1 MKMNNLHHQLI
12 IHWAHTG
19 EDGYGGSAFDTPAQ
33 LVGRWESG
41 GDMIRTSDGD
51 EVAALAT
58 AFLWHDIAE
67 GDYLMLGDVDDLDS
81 ATADNPQAIEG
92 ALEVRQFRKTP
103 DYRGRYFERK
113 AMM

>member
-1 MKMNNLHHQLI
+1 MKMNRLHHQQI
-12 IHWAHTG
+12 IHWARTS
-19 EDGYGGSAFDTPAQ
+19 EDGYGGSVFDAPAQ
-33 LVGRWESG
+33 IIGRWEAG

-58 AFLWHDIAE
+58 AFLSANVAE

-92 ALEVRQFRKTP
+92 ALEVRQLRKTP
-103 DYRGRYFERK
+103 DFQGRYFERK
-113 AMM
+113 AVM